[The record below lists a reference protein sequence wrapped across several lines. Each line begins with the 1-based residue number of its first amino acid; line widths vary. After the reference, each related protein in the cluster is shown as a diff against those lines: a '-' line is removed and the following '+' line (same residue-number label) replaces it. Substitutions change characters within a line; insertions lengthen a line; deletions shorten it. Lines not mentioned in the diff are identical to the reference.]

1 MDKIKVALEF
11 EKFPARH
18 TCEGENLSP
27 RIRIEGCKGESMA
40 LIMDDPDAPGG
51 TWVHWVAWNLP
62 VLNDIPEGIGKE
74 KILER
79 PFPAFQG
86 NNSGDEI
93 GYDGPCPPR
102 GHGPH
107 RYYFKVYVLDRRL
120 ELRPG
125 ASKKELE
132 KAMDGKVVQHGEAV
146 ATFERKRI
154 V

>member
-1 MDKIKVALEF
+1 LDKIKVTLEF

-27 RIRIEGCKGESMA
+27 GIRIEGGRGELMA

-62 VLNDIPEGIGKE
+62 LLNDIPEGIDKE
-74 KILER
+74 KELER

-86 NNSGDEI
+86 TNSGDEI

-107 RYYFKVYVLDRRL
+107 RYFFKVHVLGHRL
-120 ELRPG
+120 DLRPG
-125 ASKKELE
+125 ATKMELE
-132 KAMDGKVVQHGEAV
+132 NAMEGKVVQYGEAM
-146 ATFERKRI
+146 ATFERR
-154 V
+154 